1 MADSFVE
8 EGDRGQREEGGGEE
22 MTDNFLEKG
31 DRERMVC
38 LWSQGSR
45 QQVGSAREG
54 GSSWV

>member
-1 MADSFVE
+1 
-8 EGDRGQREEGGGEE
+8 

-45 QQVGSAREG
+45 QQAGSAQEG
-54 GSSWV
+54 GKQLGVRGAEGRVRVFREPRQI